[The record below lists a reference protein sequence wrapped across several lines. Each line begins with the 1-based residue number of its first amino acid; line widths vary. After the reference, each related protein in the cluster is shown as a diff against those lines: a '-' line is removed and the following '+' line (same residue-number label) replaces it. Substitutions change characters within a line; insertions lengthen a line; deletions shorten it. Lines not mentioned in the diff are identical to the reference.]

1 MSAATPDSLVCAPPS
16 QAVPV
21 ACLALTTAYWLPT
34 TAVKFLRLRYEPVSP
49 WDSITCRQLYAK
61 PLILNNRR
69 EEGALAKQPYSA
81 KAGSQRKANPCW
93 GTSNSSR
100 TGRGGSDARCGETKA
115 VFLEVAL

>member
-49 WDSITCRQLYAK
+49 WDSITCRATLRQA
-61 PLILNNRR
+61 IDS
-69 EEGALAKQPYSA
+69 KQPP
-81 KAGSQRKANPCW
+81 R
-93 GTSNSSR
+93 
-100 TGRGGSDARCGETKA
+100 GRGIGKAA
-115 VFLEVAL
+115 VFCQGRKPKKGQSVLGNV